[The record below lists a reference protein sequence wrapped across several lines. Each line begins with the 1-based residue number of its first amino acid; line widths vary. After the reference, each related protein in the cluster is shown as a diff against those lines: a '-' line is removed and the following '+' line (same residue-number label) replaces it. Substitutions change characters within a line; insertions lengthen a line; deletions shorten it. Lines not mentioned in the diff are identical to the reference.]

1 MDSLWKNKRS
11 NTKTANQK
19 FGQKLSNNISLTDK
33 QYHFRMC
40 QRIGDVKTYFFIS
53 EEEVNNQLH
62 KYKTILKRLWKAISI
77 KTIVQKKRLNFYN
90 HKCIYTIFHT
100 FIQFGK
106 SSKPWS

>member
-1 MDSLWKNKRS
+1 
-11 NTKTANQK
+11 
-19 FGQKLSNNISLTDK
+19 
-33 QYHFRMC
+33 MC

-62 KYKTILKRLWKAISI
+62 EYKTILKGLWKAISI
-77 KTIVQKKRLNFYN
+77 KKIVQKKRLNFYN

-106 SSKPWS
+106 SSKP